1 MEFMSFMFGLSLIA
15 MTGGGGVLLF
25 KAVTYQVS
33 EQTEVFVLKFGKIT
47 RKLTEPGLYWLP
59 DKLWPWVQVIS
70 VSKQTDGRLF
80 KDIQLSD
87 RFGTTIVVDLWVE
100 FKISNAHRALFIV
113 ESWEEVLESVVL
125 HSATAILSTFDI
137 EQILKNRLELAARI
151 RSSIEAES
159 ERWGLSLHSAMIQN
173 VGLLPDTSKRMFQ
186 SVAARIERTS
196 ALVQE
201 EGRLRVA
208 ELEAETSRKIA
219 ELNGISRSQNLIA
232 LGKFYRSLDHRTL
245 GKFREYWEL
254 HNTDPKKLVTFAGFG
269 GHPLELAEA
278 VKSVEALTS
287 H

>member
-1 MEFMSFMFGLSLIA
+1 MEFMSLMFGLSIVAILS
-15 MTGGGGVLLF
+15 GGAVLLF
-25 KAVTYQVS
+25 IFVTHQVG
-33 EQTEVFVLKFGKIT
+33 EQTEAFVLKFGKVT
-47 RKLTEPGLYWLP
+47 RVLTEPGLYWLP

-100 FKISNAHRALFIV
+100 FRISDTHRALFSV
-113 ESWEEVLESVVL
+113 ENWDEVLESVVL

-137 EQILKNRLELAARI
+137 EQILKNRLELAEKI
-151 RSSIEAES
+151 RSNISVES
-159 ERWGLSLHSAMIQN
+159 DRWGLSLRSVMVQN

-186 SVAARIERTS
+186 SVAAKIERTT

-208 ELEAETSRKIA
+208 ELEAATTRKIA
-219 ELNGISRSQNLIA
+219 ELNGISRSQTLIE
-232 LGKFYRSLDHRTL
+232 LGKFYRSLDRETL
-245 GKFREYWEL
+245 KKFQEYWEIQ
-254 HNTDPKKLVTFAGFG
+254 NTDPKKLVTFTGFD
-269 GHPLELAEA
+269 GHPLEMAEA
-278 VKSVEALTS
+278 VKSVEAVTS